1 MAITVLMRCLEDI
14 ERRAAHD
21 MMFSEQVQGS
31 IICIEH
37 YIIAALLSISSKH
50 LIKTVIAILSVDIF
64 LEFTHYS
71 TGECCL
77 KFRNVS
83 GHTEPGIYVKL
94 PLK

>member
-37 YIIAALLSISSKH
+37 YIIALF
-50 LIKTVIAILSVDIF
+50 ILQ
-64 LEFTHYS
+64 
-71 TGECCL
+71 
-77 KFRNVS
+77 
-83 GHTEPGIYVKL
+83 
-94 PLK
+94 